1 MDIRCPRCGNFA
13 SPAGHEDARAFY
25 QCEKCNRIWMTD
37 LTSGRP
43 VGAPRALATVM
54 VVDDS
59 YEMLG
64 LIGAWLQ
71 DEGYLVV
78 TAASGMQAL
87 DAAETHE
94 PDVVLLDVIIP
105 APDGFAVCET
115 LQRHERSPEIILMTG
130 IADPTRLRRVDDLG
144 GLVLLRK
151 PLTCEMVV
159 DAVAGAVA
167 RRAARGAQKVSAR

>member
-1 MDIRCPRCGNFA
+1 
-13 SPAGHEDARAFY
+13 
-25 QCEKCNRIWMTD
+25 MTD
-37 LTSGRP
+37 LASLRP
-43 VGAPRALATVM
+43 ATESHPPATVL

-71 DEGYLVV
+71 DEGYFVV

-94 PDVVLLDVIIP
+94 PDVVLLDVVIP
-105 APDGFAVCET
+105 APDGFAVCAT
-115 LQRHERSPEIILMTG
+115 LQHHERSPEIILMTG
-130 IADPTRLRRVDDLG
+130 ISDPTRLRGVDDLG

-151 PLTCEMVV
+151 PLTYETVV
-159 DAVAGAVA
+159 DTVARAVA
-167 RRAARGAQKVSAR
+167 RRVARRTHNDSAS